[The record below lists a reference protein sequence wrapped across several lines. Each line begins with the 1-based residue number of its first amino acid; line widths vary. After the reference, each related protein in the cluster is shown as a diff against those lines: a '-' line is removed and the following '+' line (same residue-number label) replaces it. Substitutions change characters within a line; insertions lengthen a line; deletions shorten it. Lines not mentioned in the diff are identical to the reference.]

1 LNRVR
6 DEIDEIYV
14 RTQKIDSLQKK
25 EYKELKE
32 LKADITYRL
41 ETLERKLFSLET
53 RLDEMEN
60 FLRKGKVKK
69 EETKEEVKEEKNE
82 EMIIY
87 SQALKDYSAGE
98 YNLCISEFEEF
109 IKRYPESEYI
119 IDAKYFLADAYLY
132 IQNKEKA
139 KTLFEEIV
147 RDYPKSQKAKYSLLK
162 LGNIFEEEG
171 NKEKAK
177 KCYEEII
184 KNFPESEE
192 AIKAKEKLKEIK

>member
-1 LNRVR
+1 MNRVR

-32 LKADITYRL
+32 LKADITYKL
-41 ETLERKLFSLET
+41 ETLERKLISLET

-60 FLRKGKVKK
+60 FLRKSKIKK
-69 EETKEEVKEEKNE
+69 EEIREESKEEKNE
-82 EMIIY
+82 EMILY
-87 SQALKDYSAGE
+87 SQALKDYTSGE

-119 IDAKYFLADAYLY
+119 IDAKYFLADAYIS

-139 KTLFEEIV
+139 KTLFEEII

-162 LGNIFEEEG
+162 MGEISIEEG

-177 KCYEEII
+177 KYYEEII
-184 KNFPESEE
+184 KSFPESEE

>member
-1 LNRVR
+1 MNRVR

-25 EYKELKE
+25 EHKELKE
-32 LKADITYRL
+32 LKADIIYKL
-41 ETLERKLFSLET
+41 ETLERKLISLEA
-53 RLDEMEN
+53 RLEEMEN
-60 FLRKGKVKK
+60 FLRKGRVKK
-69 EETKEEVKEEKNE
+69 EESKEEVKEKESE
-82 EMIIY
+82 EMILY
-87 SQALKDYSAGE
+87 SQALKDYTAGE
-98 YNLCISEFEEF
+98 YNLCIGEFEEF

-119 IDAKYFLADAYLY
+119 IDAKYFLADAYLS

-139 KTLFEEIV
+139 KTLFEEII
-147 RDYPKSQKAKYSLLK
+147 RDYPRSQKAKYSFLK

-171 NKEKAK
+171 DKERAK